1 MRIHLV
7 CFKVA
12 SAAILT
18 FSLTAFAQA
27 SQQQTTAKAPA
38 APAPKRD
45 LSGVWQY
52 QGKGGAESFFTREK
66 DMPPMTPWAKARF
79 DEEIPGYGSR
89 ARPGGN
95 DPILQCDPIG
105 FPRVMFMPT
114 PIEFVNAPGRVL
126 QFFEREHEWR
136 PIWTDGRALPADVDP
151 AWYGHAIG
159 HWEGD
164 YTLVVESSGFND
176 KSWLSPAGYPHTEDM
191 HITERYQ
198 RVDHDTILYTLTIVD
213 PKAYTRPI
221 EGRHVTLKLRPH
233 EEIEEL
239 PCVWSEENA
248 FTKRIREPA
257 AAKTTK

>member
-1 MRIHLV
+1 MRRRE
-7 CFKVA
+7 
-12 SAAILT
+12 
-18 FSLTAFAQA
+18 
-27 SQQQTTAKAPA
+27 
-38 APAPKRD
+38 RD
-45 LSGVWQY
+45 GVWQY
-52 QGKGGAESFFTREK
+52 QGAGGAESFAAEK
-66 DMPPMTPWAKARF
+66 DMLRMTPWAKAKF
-79 DEEIPGYGSR
+79 DEEYLDTDPGLR
-89 ARPGGN
+89 AGGN

-105 FPRVMFMPT
+105 FPRVMFMPHQSSSSMLL
-114 PIEFVNAPGRVL
+114 AACW

-136 PIWTDGRALPADVDP
+136 PIWTDGRSLPTDVDP

-159 HWEGD
+159 HWEARD

-191 HITERYQ
+191 RITNAISAS
-198 RVDHDTILYTLTIVD
+198 TTTLFSTTLTVVD
-213 PKAYTRPI
+213 PMAYTKPI

-233 EEIEEL
+233 EEIEGS

>member
-1 MRIHLV
+1 MRKRQV
-7 CFKVA
+7 CWIEAMMTIMIF
-12 SAAILT
+12 SPAI
-18 FSLTAFAQA
+18 FAQA
-27 SQQQTTAKAPA
+27 GQQQSTAKTQA

-52 QGKGGAESFFTREK
+52 QGAGGAENFADEK
-66 DMPPMTPWAKARF
+66 DFPPMTTWAKVRF
-79 DEEIPGYGSR
+79 VKEIPGYGSR
-89 ARPGGN
+89 AAPGGN

-136 PIWTDGRALPADVDP
+136 PIWTDGRSLPEDADP
-151 AWYGHAIG
+151 TWYGHAIG
-159 HWEGD
+159 HWQDD
-164 YTLVVESSGFND
+164 YTFVVESSGFNE
-176 KSWLSPAGYPHTEDM
+176 KTWLTPAGYPHTEEM

-198 RVDHDTILYTLTIVD
+198 RVDHDTFLYNITVVD
-213 PKAYTRPI
+213 PKAYAKPI
-221 EGRHVTLKLRPH
+221 EGRHVTFKLKSH
-233 EEIEEL
+233 VEIEEL

-257 AAKTTK
+257 AAKPTK